1 MLRVAMV
8 SKWHVHAAGY
18 ANDINRF
25 DDACVSCIWD
35 EDSERGEA
43 WAKQLNVPFESNYDK
58 LLDREDVDAV
68 AICSPTNMHKDLMVK
83 AANKKKHIF
92 TEKVMCLTVKEC
104 DEVIKAVEEN
114 GVVFTISFP
123 HRCFPENIFI
133 KNAIESG
140 MLGKVTLFRV
150 RNCHNGS
157 LANWLPEY
165 WYDPETTGGGAMMDL
180 GAHPMYLSRW
190 FLGKPVSI
198 QSSFFCHTNRTV
210 EDDAISMIRFENG
223 ALAVAET
230 SLVSPYTPRICEVY
244 GTKGVI
250 MSENGKLRIRIDAL
264 ENAANGG
271 WIEAKLPQ
279 ARTEPIRQFVDS
291 VLYGKKVS
299 FGVQEGRELTE
310 LMENAYLA
318 DREKGVIFF

>member
-8 SKWHVHAAGY
+8 SKWHVHAEGY
-18 ANDINRF
+18 AKQFNGF
-25 DDACVSCIWD
+25 EDACVSCVWD
-35 EDSERGEA
+35 DDRARGEA
-43 WAKQLNVPFESNYDK
+43 WAKQMNVPFEADYDA
-58 LLDREDVDAV
+58 LLKREDVDAV
-68 AICSPTNMHKDLMVK
+68 AICSPTNMHAELMIK
-83 AANKKKHIF
+83 AANAKKHIF
-92 TEKVMCLTVKEC
+92 TEKVMCLTVADCERVK
-104 DEVIKAVEEN
+104 KAVEDN
-114 GVVFTISFP
+114 GVIFTISFP

-140 MLGKVTLFRV
+140 MLGEITLFRV

-165 WYDPETTGGGAMMDL
+165 WYDPATTGGGAMMDL

-198 QSSFFCHTNRTV
+198 QSAFSNHTNRTV

-250 MSENGKLRIRIDAL
+250 LSENGKLRVRVSTI
-264 ENAANGG
+264 ENSDNNG
-271 WIEAKLPQ
+271 WITPKLP
-279 ARTEPIRQFVDS
+279 APAKEPIRQFVDS
-291 VLYGKKVS
+291 VLYGKKVE
-299 FGVQEGRELTE
+299 FGVNEGIELTE
-310 LMENAYLA
+310 LMENAYIA
-318 DREKGVIFF
+318 DGKHAQIEF